1 MKYILHAIAIIAL
14 LLVVS
19 FLLAKYRLIRN
30 PIIINI
36 LKPFLDVENITTGC
50 LLKDFSDCYIIK
62 LKLYDDEYQANYKS
76 IQANIVME
84 KCEISGN
91 AFDIEDSSE
100 EWQLSGEVYEG
111 KKDSIVLKL
120 NKATLE
126 FEDESMQLVFI
137 SDSRTIKQLTGYAY
151 NYQNGHMG
159 DVKMNICT
167 SNETQVGNEDD
178 DVTKDGD
185 DTEITRY
192 YVQLVCSKHDN
203 IQKEVLSKAGLT
215 DNYECR
221 IVFNRSANCY
231 KYIIGSFDSIEE
243 ADNFRNQE
251 VTPFYG
257 KPVLVKEIITS
268 SDSVFEIIEE
278 R

>member
-1 MKYILHAIAIIAL
+1 MKYILNAIAIIFI

-19 FLLAKYRLIRN
+19 FILAYFGFIRN
-30 PIIINI
+30 PKIVNF
-36 LKPFLDVENITTGC
+36 LKYFIDVQNITTGC

-62 LKLYDDEYQANYKS
+62 LKLYDDEYQTYYKS

-91 AFDIEDSSE
+91 AYNIEDSNE
-100 EWQLSGEVYEG
+100 KWLLSGEVYEG
-111 KKDSIVLKL
+111 KDSIVLKL
-120 NKATLE
+120 NKAISE
-126 FEDESMQLVFI
+126 FEDESMQLVFM
-137 SDSRTIKQLTGYAY
+137 SDSRTINQLAGDAY
-151 NYQNGHMG
+151 NYQNRDIG
-159 DVKMNICT
+159 DVKMNICH
-167 SNETQVGNEDD
+167 SNETPVESKNED
-178 DVTKDGD
+178 VTNNDHN
-185 DTEITRY
+185 TEITRY

-221 IVFNRSANCY
+221 IVFNRLANCY

-257 KPVLVKEIITS
+257 KPVLVKEIITN
-268 SDSVFEIIEE
+268 SDSVFEIIED

>member
-1 MKYILHAIAIIAL
+1 
-14 LLVVS
+14 
-19 FLLAKYRLIRN
+19 LAYFGIIRN
-30 PIIINI
+30 PIIINGLSYFI
-36 LKPFLDVENITTGC
+36 DVPGLTPGC
-50 LLKDFSDCYIIK
+50 LLKSFSDCYIIK
-62 LKLYDDEYQANYKS
+62 LKLYDDEYQVINKS
-76 IQANIVME
+76 ILATNIVMK

-91 AFDIEDSSE
+91 ACDIEDSSE
-100 EWQLSGEVYEG
+100 KWQLSGEVYEG

-120 NKATLE
+120 NKAISE

-151 NYQNGHMG
+151 NYQNGHIG
-159 DVKMNICT
+159 DVKMNICNSIGT
-167 SNETQVGNEDD
+167 PAISEDK
-178 DVTKDGD
+178 DVTDYSD

-192 YVQLVCSKHDN
+192 YVQLVCSKYSN

-221 IVFNRSANCY
+221 IVFNPSANCY

-251 VTPFYG
+251 VTHFYG